1 MKFHLANNPAPTSA
15 EDLFIG
21 QIEFSPEEQNG
32 ILPACV
38 PVTGAPCQEASCSCG
53 EVCLT
58 LPPLD
63 PHALH
68 PLEEDEPPMPRFLVL
83 CPEFLDASADF
94 YDLDEP
100 ILYAV
105 AKEFTQRVTREHW
118 DNVAQLYRET
128 RIRLAESCDIAKF
141 DHIPE
146 DLHGISQ
153 NPEAKDVEASLR
165 DLFSFPL
172 DSGLIDDTAWFF
184 EEFYPVPNTPS
195 PLAVTVEFRIT
206 EDGLDP
212 NLTED
217 QHMEVSDDPEGFPE
231 YSCPTLK
238 IRWNLDS
245 GDVTELTRI
254 KTDLPIHRFLDLL
267 LQVYPDARERFRR
280 RHQHLV
286 QSIAGIPAW
295 REANPHRF
303 HNDDAF
309 DDSYFSDEAEDPTPS
324 ALTAPGAPNQPV
336 VRDSPKVGRNDPCPC
351 GSGKKFKKCCG
362 G

>member
-1 MKFHLANNPAPTSA
+1 MKFHLTHNPTPTSA

-21 QIEFSPEEQNG
+21 QIEFSPDERKG
-32 ILPACV
+32 VLPACIK
-38 PVTGAPCQEASCSCG
+38 VTGAPCQDPACSCG

-63 PHALH
+63 PGALV
-68 PLEEDEPPMPRFLVL
+68 PLEEDEPPVPRFFVL
-83 CPEFLDASADF
+83 CPEFCEASADF
-94 YDLDEP
+94 SDLDEP
-100 ILYAV
+100 ILMAV
-105 AKEFTQRVTREHW
+105 ARQIPLLLTGEHW
-118 DNVAQLYRET
+118 ENVSQLYRET
-128 RIRLAESCDIAKF
+128 RTRLAESCDIAKF
-141 DHIPE
+141 DQIPE
-146 DLHGISQ
+146 YLRGISL
-153 NPEAKDVEASLR
+153 NPGAKDVEASLR
-165 DLFSFPL
+165 DLFDFPL
-172 DSGLIDDTAWFF
+172 DSGLIDDTAWYF

-206 EDGLDP
+206 EDGLEP

-217 QHMEVSDDPEGFPE
+217 QYMEVSDDPDGFPE

-245 GDVTELTRI
+245 GEVTELTRI

-286 QSIAGIPAW
+286 ESIARIPAW
-295 REANPHRF
+295 IEANPGML
-303 HNDDAF
+303 DDEDF
-309 DDSYFSDEAEDPTPS
+309 DTDWSSTEDEGSPYPLARTEPSPLPQPT
-324 ALTAPGAPNQPV
+324 
-336 VRDSPKVGRNDPCPC
+336 VRPTPKVGRNDPCPC